1 MCDAVPGYRGRAL
14 SAGEDP
20 GEQTD
25 MPPEGFVRLAPAP
38 PSVVGSHLDHAK
50 PGVSVVSTLVAMVTA
65 GLAVLQA
72 FIPWGPWRVALQAGG
87 VLVMFSALGLWAR
100 LNQSAALRAS
110 LCSCERPPVWIR
122 VVPSIAGRR
131 SAQDRNLMEQAQTDV
146 ENSLAGANRLT
157 GSKV

>member
-1 MCDAVPGYRGRAL
+1 
-14 SAGEDP
+14 
-20 GEQTD
+20 
-25 MPPEGFVRLAPAP
+25 
-38 PSVVGSHLDHAK
+38 
-50 PGVSVVSTLVAMVTA
+50 
-65 GLAVLQA
+65 
-72 FIPWGPWRVALQAGG
+72 
-87 VLVMFSALGLWAR
+87 MFSALGLWAR